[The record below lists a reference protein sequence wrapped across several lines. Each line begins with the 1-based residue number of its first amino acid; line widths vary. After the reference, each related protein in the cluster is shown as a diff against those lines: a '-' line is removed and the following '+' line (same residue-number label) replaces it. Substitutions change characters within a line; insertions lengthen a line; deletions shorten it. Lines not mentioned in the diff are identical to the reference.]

1 MKINDLE
8 KSHAASMKKLTE
20 QMTESESKYLA
31 KVEEFSTLQQSH
43 SELQVSSAQSS
54 KHIKKAVSTEETEI
68 TNAQLEITKFKQI
81 NVDLAK
87 QFNK

>member
-1 MKINDLE
+1 MKITDLE

-43 SELQVSSAQSS
+43 SEL
-54 KHIKKAVSTEETEI
+54 
-68 TNAQLEITKFKQI
+68 
-81 NVDLAK
+81 
-87 QFNK
+87 